1 MVYIIYGSHLD
12 LLSVSLPH
20 SQSPGMLT
28 LRFGAERTPLSA
40 GVDHFYGDS
49 GNDYIHVEWI
59 AGPEDSAK
67 DVVACGSG
75 TDKVWFSEGVDIVNA
90 TCEIK
95 HPQ

>member
-1 MVYIIYGSHLD
+1 
-12 LLSVSLPH
+12 
-20 SQSPGMLT
+20 MLT
-28 LRFGAERTPLSA
+28 LPVRCGEDTVER

-49 GNDYIHVEWI
+49 GNDYIHVEWN

-67 DVVACGSG
+67 DVVACGPG
-75 TDKVWFSEGVDIVNA
+75 TDKVWFNEGVDIVNA